1 MTPFKYI
8 DDKRILQSDLMR
20 DTNGHT
26 QPKVIVSYSTFPE
39 AEAVVQWCSV
49 EQNKL
54 WSATLLEK
62 RLWHRCFPVIFA
74 KFLRIPFFKEH
85 LWWLLLQKHLLSLTV
100 IFVQKIK
107 GINWFRSEIDDLK
120 VNSCRFGNLSI
131 FSNSYKN
138 NTLKI
143 SHS

>member
-1 MTPFKYI
+1 MIKESCSLIWWETQHRWPHSIKSSSFIFYISRSRSSRSEVFCRTEQALICNIIKKETLAQLLSCEFCEIFKNI
-8 DDKRILQSDLMR
+8 
-20 DTNGHT
+20 
-26 QPKVIVSYSTFPE
+26 
-39 AEAVVQWCSV
+39 
-49 EQNKL
+49 
-54 WSATLLEK
+54 
-62 RLWHRCFPVIFA
+62 
-74 KFLRIPFFKEH
+74 FFKEH

-131 FSNSYKN
+131 FSDAYKN

-143 SHS
+143 LHSQF